1 MRGEDGANA
10 QACDYK
16 CMCIGGQAGVGN
28 SAARPVDK
36 SEVAVLNGLLA
47 DRE

>member
-1 MRGEDGANA
+1 MRGENGENA

-16 CMCIGGQAGVGN
+16 CMFIGGQAGVGN

-36 SEVAVLNGLLA
+36 SEATVLNGLLA